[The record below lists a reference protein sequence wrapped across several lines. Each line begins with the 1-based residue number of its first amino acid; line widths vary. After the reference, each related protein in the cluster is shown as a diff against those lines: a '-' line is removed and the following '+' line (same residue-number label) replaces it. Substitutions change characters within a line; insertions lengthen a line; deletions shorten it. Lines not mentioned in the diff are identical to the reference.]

1 MRKSNSN
8 PADTYIRLME
18 AASLAKAICIAI
30 YGSVENFPK
39 DWGTNLAKYPRLAQW
54 KALRSKAA
62 DAGEKLLSEHKGPDK
77 QRELF
82 VHFMIY
88 KGDTLVD
95 KMAAVRLTHIVKP
108 NTETAG
114 LLHIPV
120 EHLGAQQLQ
129 AELNLFL
136 DTHRI
141 YV

>member
-1 MRKSNSN
+1 MRKHSS
-8 PADTYIRLME
+8 PATAYIRLME
-18 AASLAKAICIAI
+18 AASLAKAICVAI
-30 YGSVENFPK
+30 YGSPQQFPK
-39 DWGTNLAKYPRLAQW
+39 GWEANQAKYPRLAQW
-54 KALRSKAA
+54 KTLRNKAA

-82 VHFMIY
+82 VHFMVY